1 MSLGCLSLKYWMRMT
16 TMPLAGGSNPCHT
29 RNLTRTVKRTVGRV
43 PTALVYAVGHEGTHE
58 LSPKRK
64 QPYSYASARA
74 KFKGSTA
81 IVTIA
86 SVWFPCLQGRATDET
101 TVRHFYQYNREKH
114 FSSWYSTCRK
124 HCLLCLLSAQCI
136 LRSRHYSPL
145 NKVVLPFLLYEYK
158 DQSLVKRM
166 WMIFSFYS

>member
-1 MSLGCLSLKYWMRMT
+1 
-16 TMPLAGGSNPCHT
+16 MPLAGGSNPCHT
-29 RNLTRTVKRTVGRV
+29 RTLTRTVKRTVGRV

-81 IVTIA
+81 IYYSIC
-86 SVWFPCLQGRATDET
+86 WGFPVFTKAKQTDET
-101 TVRHFYQYNREKH
+101 TVCHFYQYNREKH
-114 FSSWYSTCRK
+114 FSNWYSTCRH

-136 LRSRHYSPL
+136 LWSRHYSPL
-145 NKVVLPFLLYEYK
+145 NKVVLPFRLYEYK

-166 WMIFSFYS
+166 WMIFSFYG